1 MSPSLADAAKRHHGQ
16 GDVAALS
23 EPGLTIVAMI
33 PSKYDEGMSK
43 RRVTLT
49 LDEDLI
55 QALRQ
60 RGARSLSAA
69 ANASLRE
76 ATELHNHRRAALAWL
91 AELDATYGRASE
103 TEQAD
108 NAAFLE
114 EIGWTDSAKKP
125 AGAA

>member
-1 MSPSLADAAKRHHGQ
+1 M
-16 GDVAALS
+16 
-23 EPGLTIVAMI
+23 VAMMR
-33 PSKYDEGMSK
+33 SKYDESVSK

-55 QALRQ
+55 EALGQ

-69 ANASLRE
+69 ANAALRE
-76 ATELHNHRRAALAWL
+76 AIELHNHRRAALAWL

-103 TEQAD
+103 NEQAD

-114 EIGWTDSAKKP
+114 ELGWTDPAKKP